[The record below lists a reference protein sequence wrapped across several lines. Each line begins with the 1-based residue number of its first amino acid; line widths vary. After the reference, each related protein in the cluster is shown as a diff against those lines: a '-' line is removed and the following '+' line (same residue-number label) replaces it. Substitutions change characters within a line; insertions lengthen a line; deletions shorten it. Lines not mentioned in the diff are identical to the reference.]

1 MTSVDTS
8 STEIGPERSGRYWQL
23 FEDLR
28 GQLGYADYL
37 GALQRYRVE
46 HPRDPR
52 VLEVSRFLMA
62 YPFANRLYPASLDA
76 VGHARS
82 FGSAAILTDGDV
94 VFQPRKIWRSGLY
107 ERFDGNVLVY
117 VHKERELDDVASR
130 YPADHYVLVDD
141 KVRILAAVKAVWG
154 SRVTTVWPRQ
164 GHYALDAAD
173 VARYPAA
180 RRHDRP
186 HRRPRRAR
194 RRRAGTSVEL
204 GAGGGRGKPLP
215 YEPAGCPRC
224 AEAGGSGFPSRVSMS
239 STVRQHDNDQRPAR
253 AGL

>member
-1 MTSVDTS
+1 MHIVTFFDVDNTLIDNDRVS
-8 STEIGPERSGRYWQL
+8 DDLRRHLETEIGVERSGRYWQL

-28 GQLGYADYL
+28 NQLGYADYL

-52 VLEVSRFLMA
+52 VLEVSSFLMG

-76 VGHARS
+76 VGHARA

-94 VFQPRKIWRSGLY
+94 VFQPRKIWRSGLH
-107 ERFDGNVLVY
+107 ETFSGNVLVY

-141 KVRILAAVKAVWG
+141 KVRILAAVKAAWG

-164 GHYALDAAD
+164 GHYALDVVD
-173 VARYPAA
+173 VARYRVPDLTIERIGDLVEHHLEGLLAA
-180 RRHDRP
+180 
-186 HRRPRRAR
+186 A
-194 RRRAGTSVEL
+194 
-204 GAGGGRGKPLP
+204 
-215 YEPAGCPRC
+215 
-224 AEAGGSGFPSRVSMS
+224 S
-239 STVRQHDNDQRPAR
+239 S
-253 AGL
+253 